1 MYTDPSGYAPI
12 LVNIDGKDYYPEEIP
27 YLYLGRQNGKGIE
40 AKANGDKKY
49 RTEDFGVYGHIP
61 AANNIK
67 FNVFTAIKRLELD
80 GLAID
85 ELSAKLQNPSLSAKK
100 RKSLEKEL
108 ERRLQAYNNSY
119 STVSS
124 YGFTIEDG
132 YNVVKDDR
140 YYTALAKV
148 YYQGIAQHINDFQN
162 NEYFA
167 PFESTLQIAQAAQ
180 AIYMGAKLS
189 QLMSKATNT
198 YNNEAVS
205 ARNSKATYSNS
216 YQYAE
221 YTKPT
226 FIDRLKEA
234 ANGVKNDAKVLGKRV
249 VTETRGS
256 ARILPPEKPGAR
268 VGNKVKVKKSD
279 VRDLLSGKDV
289 EVNTI
294 KEADALLK
302 EALPNAKKAKGA
314 KPPKIDPDT
323 GKEIYDVDYSQFKG
337 TDPNGIY
344 HKDYQMNSKG
354 EVYGHPGEN
363 PHKLFKHINVK
374 LPDGTKVTIKIK
386 PNSPNK

>member
-1 MYTDPSGYAPI
+1 
-12 LVNIDGKDYYPEEIP
+12 
-27 YLYLGRQNGKGIE
+27 
-40 AKANGDKKY
+40 
-49 RTEDFGVYGHIP
+49 VYGHIP
-61 AANNIK
+61 ASNNFK

-80 GLAID
+80 GIAVD
-85 ELSAKLQNPSLSAKK
+85 ELSTELRNPSLSAKK

-108 ERRLQAYNNSY
+108 ERRLQGYSNNY
-119 STVSS
+119 SIVSS

-167 PFESTLQIAQAAQ
+167 PFESTLQITQAAQ

-256 ARILPPEKPGAR
+256 ARILPPKKTGAGVGNGNLPAVVDRRAEALQKQLKAAAGEGSGPVIELGEAGPSFASPKLLRDHFTKHGKEFRGMYKDSFEYLEGAR
-268 VGNKVKVKKSD
+268 ELMRTGTKVEYLYKGETRIGYVRYAGNSSKGVAKFDFVGTNNAGNITTYHIE
-279 VRDLLSGKDV
+279 SGKDFWKML
-289 EVNTI
+289 NKGNNIQNITPI
-294 KEADALLK
+294 K
-302 EALPNAKKAKGA
+302 
-314 KPPKIDPDT
+314 
-323 GKEIYDVDYSQFKG
+323 
-337 TDPNGIY
+337 
-344 HKDYQMNSKG
+344 
-354 EVYGHPGEN
+354 
-363 PHKLFKHINVK
+363 
-374 LPDGTKVTIKIK
+374 
-386 PNSPNK
+386 